1 MMKYQQVAEIDWYD
15 IHMAEILEV
24 KARLLRENKDGELYI
39 DDPDQE
45 AENDAIAE
53 VRKKYALGDEEE

>member
-1 MMKYQQVAEIDWYD
+1 MMEIDWYK

-53 VRKKYALGDEEE
+53 VRQKYPLGDDEQ

>member
-1 MMKYQQVAEIDWYD
+1 MMKYQVAEIDWYD

-53 VRKKYALGDEEE
+53 VRQKYTLGEEEE